1 MKTKEYLDKY
11 NLHKGWNTKIQNE
24 FISDMTSEFEAQLML
39 NKAEDNIRGFDN
51 ALRCIRMKWDSISN
65 KIPYGIPDKL
75 WNYFFATVIAP
86 LREQMCPK
94 EMQRRREIRE
104 EKQRRYEER
113 KKWERDFVEEMYQA
127 YMNSWK
133 NYYKNLLAHIV
144 LASMPIDSF
153 AYLGLAVDAT
163 VDDIQKRFR
172 ELALKAH
179 PDRGGSQEKF
189 IELTNHRNKCLKWA
203 STRNN
208 K

>member
-39 NKAEDNIRGFDN
+39 NKAENNIRGFDN
-51 ALRCIRMKWDSISN
+51 ALRCIRMRWDSISK

-75 WNYFFATVIAP
+75 WNYFFATVVAP
-86 LREQMCPK
+86 LREQMCPR
-94 EMQRRREIRE
+94 EMQRRREISE
-104 EKQRRYEER
+104 ERQRRYEEH
-113 KKWERDFVEEMYQA
+113 KKMEHDFMEEMYQA
-127 YMNSWK
+127 HMNYW
-133 NYYKNLLAHIV
+133 KNLLAHIV

-153 AYLGLAVDAT
+153 AYLGLAIDAT
-163 VDDIQKRFR
+163 VDDIQKKFR

-189 IELTNHRNKCLKWA
+189 IELTNHRNRCLKWA
-203 STRNN
+203 SRNL
-208 K
+208 

>member
-24 FISDMTSEFEAQLML
+24 FISDMTSELEAQLML

-51 ALRCIRMKWDSISN
+51 ALRCIRMKWDSISK

-75 WNYFFATVIAP
+75 WNYFFATVVAP
-86 LREQMCPK
+86 LREQMCPR
-94 EMQRRREIRE
+94 EMQRRHEIHE

-113 KKWERDFVEEMYQA
+113 KKIEYDFFEEMYQA
-127 YMNSWK
+127 HMNYW
-133 NYYKNLLAHIV
+133 KNLLAHIV
-144 LASMPIDSF
+144 LASMPMDSF
-153 AYLGLAVDAT
+153 EYLGLAIDAT
-163 VDDIQKRFR
+163 VDDIQKKFR

-203 STRNN
+203 SRNL
-208 K
+208 

>member
-1 MKTKEYLDKY
+1 MKTKEYLNKY

-51 ALRCIRMKWDSISN
+51 AVRCIRTKWDSISK
-65 KIPYGIPDKL
+65 KIPYGIPEKL
-75 WNYFFATVIAP
+75 WSYFFATVIAP

-104 EKQRRYEER
+104 ERQRRYEDR
-113 KKWERDFVEEMYQA
+113 KKMEQDFTDKMYQA
-127 YMNSWK
+127 YMNYWK

-163 VDDIQKRFR
+163 VDDIQKKFR

-179 PDRGGSQEKF
+179 PDRGGSQEAF
-189 IELTNHRNKCLKWA
+189 TNLVSHKNNCLKWA
-203 STRNN
+203 STHNI

>member
-24 FISDMTSEFEAQLML
+24 FISNMTSELEAQCIL

-51 ALRCIRMKWDSISN
+51 ALRQVRTKWDNISK
-65 KIPYGIPDKL
+65 KIPYGIPEKL
-75 WNYFFATVIAP
+75 WSYFFATVVVP
-86 LREQMCPK
+86 LREEMCPK
-94 EMQRRREIRE
+94 EMQRRREIKE
-104 EKQRRYEER
+104 ERQRQYEER
-113 KKWERDFVEEMYQA
+113 KKMKHVFMEEMYQA

-133 NYYKNLLAHIV
+133 NYYKNLLANIV

-163 VDDIQKRFR
+163 VDDIQKKFR

-179 PDRGGSQEKF
+179 PDRGGSQEAF
-189 IELTNHRNKCLKWA
+189 TNLVSHKNKCLKWA
-203 STRNN
+203 ATRNI